1 MKRFALL
8 VACATLTACAVTPTA
23 VNPDR
28 VTLNAT
34 RMTVLF
40 TDGTSCRVDLAAGGS
55 GILPECPHPL
65 RYDVEVQGANPL
77 APLLGD
83 LVAPYALIAL
93 SDGAGR
99 IWHYRSPASRDWT
112 FGEGRDD

>member
-1 MKRFALL
+1 MKRLALL
-8 VACATLTACAVTPTA
+8 VACTALTACAVNPPA
-23 VNPDR
+23 ANPDV
-28 VTLNAT
+28 VTLNST

-40 TDGTSCRVDLAAGGS
+40 TDGTNCRVDLAAGRS
-55 GILPECPHPL
+55 GTLPDCPHPL
-65 RYDVEVQGANPL
+65 RYEVEVQRANPL

-99 IWHYRSPASRDWT
+99 TWRYRSPASRDWT